1 MYLDISIDVEAVR
14 SISQHAVPT
23 LKQIK
28 WQMCQTRP
36 MCPCDHVLEVGLP
49 GPARDSYKLTTSTLA
64 QISREY
70 VEPSTVKVK
79 L

>member
-28 WQMCQTRP
+28 WQMCQTEAHVSLRSRARSRASRAGARFLQVDDVDARP
-36 MCPCDHVLEVGLP
+36 NLE
-49 GPARDSYKLTTSTLA
+49 R
-64 QISREY
+64 IR
-70 VEPSTVKVK
+70 
-79 L
+79 